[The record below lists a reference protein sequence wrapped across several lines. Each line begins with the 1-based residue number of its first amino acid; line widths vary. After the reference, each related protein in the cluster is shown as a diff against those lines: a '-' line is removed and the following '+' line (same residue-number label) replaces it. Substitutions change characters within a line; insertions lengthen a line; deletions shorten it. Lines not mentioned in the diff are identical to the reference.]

1 MGAGNVMDRQ
11 VSLTTAPH
19 QPLAG
24 FQGPISKGKGGEGK
38 DTEGKGK
45 GGERREGK
53 EEMEREFGQVGQ
65 LYYCAPPA
73 PSWISGAY
81 F

>member
-1 MGAGNVMDRQ
+1 VYYGRRERNGQ
-11 VSLTTAPH
+11 VGQFNYH

-38 DTEGKGK
+38 DIGGKGK